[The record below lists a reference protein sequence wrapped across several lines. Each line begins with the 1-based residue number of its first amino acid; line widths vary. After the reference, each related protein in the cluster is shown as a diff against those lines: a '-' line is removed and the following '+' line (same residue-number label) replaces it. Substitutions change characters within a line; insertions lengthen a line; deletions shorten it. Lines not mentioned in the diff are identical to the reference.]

1 LYKINICG
9 DCKERC
15 KEQETPAFSQIAE
28 DCLIIGTSNFEISL
42 TDSANPQNGI
52 FYVYKEGENS
62 NRVTIQ
68 MLCDPTLNKFPE
80 FNFLRID
87 YDGVKNFIFTLK
99 SSAVCPT
106 PLYGYLW
113 PVGIGG
119 ILGLVAF
126 SIFLLYCTGGCFL
139 NFTIFNKRGRDV
151 IPNLYFWKDVPFLI
165 KDGFLFIF
173 EIRFFFGFC
182 FRKFQ
187 NVSYQE
193 I

>member
-1 LYKINICG
+1 LK
-9 DCKERC
+9 D
-15 KEQETPAFSQIAE
+15 AS
-28 DCLIIGTSNFEISL
+28 
-42 TDSANPQNGI
+42 NPQNGI
-52 FYVYKEGENS
+52 FYVYKEGETS

-68 MLCDPTLNKFPE
+68 MFCDPNMNKFPE

-87 YDGVKNFIFTLK
+87 YDGVKNFIFQLK
-99 SSAVCPT
+99 SSSVCPT

-119 ILGLVAF
+119 IIGLITF
-126 SIFLLYCTGGCFL
+126 SIFLLYCMGGCLL
-139 NFTIFNKRGRDV
+139 NFTIFNKRGQHV
-151 IPNLYFWKDVPFLI
+151 IPNLYFWKDIPYLI

-173 EIRFFFGFC
+173 EIRFCFGFC
-182 FRKFQ
+182 CRKFQ